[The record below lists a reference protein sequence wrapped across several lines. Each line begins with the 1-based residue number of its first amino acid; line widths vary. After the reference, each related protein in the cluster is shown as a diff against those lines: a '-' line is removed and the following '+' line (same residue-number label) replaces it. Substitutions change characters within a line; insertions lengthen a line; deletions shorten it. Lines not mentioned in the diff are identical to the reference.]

1 MYEWVRIPLVEQPGP
16 LAGVRVLEIGG
27 MGPTPFA
34 GMTLADMGAEVV
46 RVERP
51 GGLGVFPGK
60 PEQDILNRG
69 KQSVGLDLKSRDAV
83 DAVLTMVERAD
94 ILIEGGRPGVAER
107 LGIGP
112 EDCHAR
118 NRALVY
124 GRMTGW
130 GQDSPLAT
138 TAGHDIGYIAITGAL
153 HAIGEA
159 DGPPQIPL
167 NLVGDFG
174 GGSTYLVMG
183 VLAALLESRVTG
195 RGRVVDA
202 AIVDGTAHLLAGT
215 HALMNTGTWADTRG
229 VNMLDGGAPYYA
241 VYETR
246 DARHMAVGAIEPK
259 FYALL
264 LDGLGVTAIDRREQN
279 NRNTWATTKSIIT
292 SAFLTRTQQE
302 WTTVFVGTDACV
314 SPVLSMVEAL
324 EHPHVRQRGS
334 VVRENG
340 LVQPKPA
347 PRFSGTAPTVPSSP
361 PAAGRDTQ
369 EALRRWGVDPVPLL
383 ESGAAFQS

>member
-1 MYEWVRIPLVEQPGP
+1 
-16 LAGVRVLEIGG
+16 

-51 GGLGVFPGK
+51 GGLGVFPGDPK
-60 PEQDILNRG
+60 QDILNRG
-69 KQSVGLDLKSRDAV
+69 KESVGLDLKSRDAI

-112 EDCHAR
+112 DECQSR
-118 NRALVY
+118 NPALVY

-130 GQDSPLAT
+130 GQDGPLAT
-138 TAGHDIGYIAITGAL
+138 TAGHDIGYIAVTGAL
-153 HAIGEA
+153 HAIGAA

-174 GGSTYLVMG
+174 GGSAYLVMG
-183 VLAALLESRVTG
+183 VLAALLESKVTG

-215 HALMNTGTWADTRG
+215 HALMNTGTWADARG
-229 VNMLDGGAPYYA
+229 VNMLDGGAPYYG
-241 VYETR
+241 VYETM
-246 DARHMAVGAIEPK
+246 DSRHMAVGAIEPK

-264 LDGLGVTAIDRREQN
+264 LDGLGVTTVDRRDQN
-279 NRNTWATTKSIIT
+279 DRKTWAATRSVFA
-292 SAFLTRTQQE
+292 SAFRKRTQRE
-302 WTTVFVGTDACV
+302 WTAVFEGTDACV
-314 SPVLSMVEAL
+314 SPVVSMTEAPD
-324 EHPHVRQRGS
+324 HPHIRQRGS
-334 VVRENG
+334 VVEENG
-340 LVQPKPA
+340 LIQPSPA
-347 PRFSGTAPTVPSSP
+347 PRFSGIESAITAVP
-361 PAAGRDTQ
+361 PAAGEHTEDV
-369 EALRRWGVDPVPLL
+369 LRRWGVDPVPLL
-383 ESGAAFQS
+383 ASGVAFQG

>member
-1 MYEWVRIPLVEQPGP
+1 MAEHPGP
-16 LAGVRVLEIGG
+16 LSGIRVLEIGG

-69 KQSVGLDLKSRDAV
+69 KRSVGLDLKSRDAV

-112 EDCHAR
+112 NDCHAR
-118 NRALVY
+118 NPALVY

-130 GQDSPLAT
+130 GQDGPLAT
-138 TAGHDIGYIAITGAL
+138 SAGHDIGYIAITGAL
-153 HAIGEA
+153 HAIGDA
-159 DGPPQIPL
+159 GGPPQIPL

-215 HALMNTGTWADTRG
+215 HALMNTGTWSDTRG
-229 VNMLDGGAPYYA
+229 VNMLDGGAPYYG

-246 DARHMAVGAIEPK
+246 DGRHMAVGAIEPK

-264 LDGLGVTAIDRREQN
+264 LDGLGVTALDPGAQNDRS
-279 NRNTWATTKSIIT
+279 TWAATASVIA
-292 SAFLTRTQQE
+292 SAFMTRTQRE
-302 WTTVFVGTDACV
+302 WTAVFGGTDACV
-314 SPVLSMVEAL
+314 SPVLSMLEAL
-324 EHPHVRQRGS
+324 DHPHIRGRGS
-334 VVRENG
+334 VVRDNG
-340 LVQPKPA
+340 LVQPMPA
-347 PRFSGTAPTVPSSP
+347 PRFSGIEPAVTAGP
-361 PAAGRDTQ
+361 PAVGQHTEDVLLQ
-369 EALRRWGVDPVPLL
+369 WGVDPEPLL
-383 ESGAAFQS
+383 ESGAAFQG

>member
-1 MYEWVRIPLVEQPGP
+1 
-16 LAGVRVLEIGG
+16 

-69 KQSVGLDLKSRDAV
+69 KQSIGLDLKSRDAV
-83 DAVLTMVERAD
+83 DAVLTMVESAD

-112 EDCHAR
+112 DHCHVR
-118 NRALVY
+118 NPALVY

-130 GQDSPLAT
+130 GQDGPLAT
-138 TAGHDIGYIAITGAL
+138 SAGHDIGYIAVTGAL
-153 HAIGEA
+153 HAIGA
-159 DGPPQIPL
+159 AGGPPQIPL

-183 VLAALLESRVTG
+183 VLAALLEARGTG

-215 HALMNTGTWADTRG
+215 HALMNTGTWDDARG
-229 VNMLDGGAPYYA
+229 VNMLDGGAPYYG

-246 DARHMAVGAIEPK
+246 DGRHMAVGAIEPK

-264 LDGLGVTAIDRREQN
+264 LDGLGVTALDRGAQN
-279 NRNTWATTKSIIT
+279 DRTSWAATRSVIA

-302 WTTVFVGTDACV
+302 WTAVFEGTDACV
-314 SPVLSMVEAL
+314 SPVVSMVEAL
-324 EHPHVRQRGS
+324 DHPHVRMRGS

-340 LVQPKPA
+340 LLQPKPA
-347 PRFSGTAPTVPSSP
+347 PRFSGTEPAVTSTP
-361 PAAGRDTQ
+361 PAVGRDTVD
-369 EALRRWGVDPVPLL
+369 ALRRWGVDPGPLF
-383 ESGAAFQS
+383 ESGVAFQD